1 MSKIDEIYNALKE
14 LEVKS
19 DEGITASELSIF
31 MKLDR
36 ANVSRYLNQLYKDG
50 VVNKIEG
57 HPVKYSCVTRNEEKK
72 SKEIKK
78 AYKEIKRNTLDT
90 LVGAKLSLQM
100 PIQQAKAA
108 ILYPPRGLH
117 TLILGETGVGKSM
130 FAEAMYN
137 FAIESKVIGEEAPFV
152 RFNCAD

>member
-19 DEGITASELSIF
+19 SEGITASELSTF
-31 MKLDR
+31 MNLDR

-50 VVNKIEG
+50 AVNKIEG
-57 HPVKYSCVTRNEEKK
+57 HPVKYSCVTKNEEKK

-78 AYKEIKRNTLDT
+78 TYKEIKRNTLDT

-108 ILYPPRGLH
+108 ILYPPRGITH
-117 TLILGETGVGKSM
+117 
-130 FAEAMYN
+130 FD
-137 FAIESKVIGEEAPFV
+137 F
-152 RFNCAD
+152 R

>member
-50 VVNKIEG
+50 VVNKVEG
-57 HPVKYSCVTRNEEKK
+57 HPVKYSCVTRNEEK
-72 SKEIKK
+72 SQKK
-78 AYKEIKRNTLDT
+78 LRKLIKR
-90 LVGAKLSLQM
+90 
-100 PIQQAKAA
+100 
-108 ILYPPRGLH
+108 
-117 TLILGETGVGKSM
+117 
-130 FAEAMYN
+130 
-137 FAIESKVIGEEAPFV
+137 
-152 RFNCAD
+152 